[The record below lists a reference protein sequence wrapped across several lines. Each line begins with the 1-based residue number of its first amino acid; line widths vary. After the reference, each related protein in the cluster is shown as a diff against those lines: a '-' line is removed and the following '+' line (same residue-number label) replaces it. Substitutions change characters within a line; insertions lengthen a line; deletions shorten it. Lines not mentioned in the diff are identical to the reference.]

1 MQGSSSRKVEIIKDR
16 LYWVSDSK
24 TPRGE
29 GLAFFFCIDED
40 LVYQPFFKDFGPL
53 NLANTYRFV
62 TELEKLLTNNDYTK
76 SKIIHYT
83 SLDVAK
89 RANAAYLMGAFQILV
104 LKKTA
109 LEAWAPFVDVEP

>member
-1 MQGSSSRKVEIIKDR
+1 MRKVEIIKDR
-16 LYWVSDSK
+16 LYWVSDSR

-53 NLANTYRFV
+53 NLGNTYRFV
-62 TELEKLLTNNDYTK
+62 TELEKLLTNKEYST

-89 RANAAYLMGAFQILV
+89 RANMARSIEGDSPLDDDLLARPETFN
-104 LKKTA
+104 
-109 LEAWAPFVDVEP
+109 